1 MIPGKGNYLAGNLIA
16 DMTETAWVRFVRRV
30 PRNRAGWSSW
40 IGAGDRYSPAD
51 ASLSLRSDLGCPA
64 GGGHSGPRGW
74 RPGVVR
80 LKKRRENDVGPV
92 TVMTKALKDAFRE
105 AQELPE
111 GEQDQL
117 AAAIRAEIEAERAW
131 EAQLAASGD
140 TLAALADEALAE
152 HRSGRTLPL
161 DPDEK

>member
-1 MIPGKGNYLAGNLIA
+1 M
-16 DMTETAWVRFVRRV
+16 
-30 PRNRAGWSSW
+30 
-40 IGAGDRYSPAD
+40 
-51 ASLSLRSDLGCPA
+51 
-64 GGGHSGPRGW
+64 
-74 RPGVVR
+74 
-80 LKKRRENDVGPV
+80 KKRRENDVGPV

-140 TLAALADEALAE
+140 ALAALADEALAE

-161 DPDEK
+161 DPDEQ